1 MFGTL
6 FSNLRTETPK
16 GSDGIT
22 RRQHARRNCD
32 KCVSVINGKTYPVEN
47 WSMGGLL
54 VYGDSR
60 PFGVDNEIDITLKF
74 KLSNNILNVPL
85 RARVVRKTYDRVA
98 FEFLPFGKQ
107 IKNSFQN
114 VVDDFVAA
122 EFADSQLV

>member
-6 FSNLRTETPK
+6 FSNLRTESK
-16 GSDGIT
+16 DSDGST
-22 RRQHARRNCD
+22 RRRHSRRNCD

-60 PFGVDNEIDITLKF
+60 PFGVDNEIDVIMKF
-74 KLSNNILNVPL
+74 KLSNNVMNVPH
-85 RARVVRKTYDRVA
+85 RARVIRKSQDRVA
-98 FEFLPFGKQ
+98 FEFLPLTKQ
-107 IKNSFQN
+107 IRNSFQN